1 MKRVRSFLSCALL
14 LVSAAVTAAAAEHRR
29 VDARPDRNAMWQAML
44 TKQQTLAVSVA
55 FDGEGR
61 LWRARVQDGHVLV
74 DRSDNEGASF
84 GAPVTVNPDK
94 EVVAAEG
101 DSAPKIA
108 LAADGAI
115 YVSYTQLLN
124 KPFSGDIRFSRSHDG
139 GKRFSAPVPVND
151 NRDVIG
157 HRFDALIVG
166 RDGKVYVVWLDKR
179 DKAVAKQRG
188 EEYAGAALYYAVSTD
203 RGASFTA
210 NRKLADHT
218 CECCR
223 IALDLAPDGRPVAI
237 WRHVFEGGERDH
249 ALMKFDGQSTPRRVT
264 HDRWRIDACPHHGP
278 ALSIA
283 ADGHHHLAWFDNAP
297 DARGLFYAR
306 STDGGATRTCGRAE
320 PRPRGVS
327 GMEGI
332 QRRGVGDTH
341 ASVKR
346 CGRVVDG
353 AAHAG
358 GDRRQLRLSTTGR
371 ARRADVFIVEHRA
384 RRSSPFSIE
393 RCGTMKALALAM
405 TMMCMA
411 GIAEAMEPFV
421 RGSQQAVVP
430 AHGGRPFVL
439 SLWSLDCV
447 HCRPRR

>member
-14 LVSAAVTAAAAEHRR
+14 LVSAAVTAVAAEHRHG
-29 VDARPDRNAMWQAML
+29 DTRPDRNAMWQAML

-84 GAPVTVNPDK
+84 GAPVTVNPDR

-115 YVSYTQLLN
+115 YVSYTQLLS
-124 KPFSGDIRFSRSHDG
+124 KPFSGDIRFSRSLDG
-139 GKRFSAPVPVND
+139 GKRFSAPVTVND

-179 DKAVAKQRG
+179 DEAVAKQRG

-223 IALDLAPDGRPVAI
+223 IALDLAPDGRPVAF
-237 WRHVFEGGERDH
+237 WRHVLEGGERDH
-249 ALMKFDGQSTPRRVT
+249 ALMKFDGPSLMIAVALTPFRITGPLSPSPSMVIITSRGST
-264 HDRWRIDACPHHGP
+264 
-278 ALSIA
+278 
-283 ADGHHHLAWFDNAP
+283 
-297 DARGLFYAR
+297 
-306 STDGGATRTCGRAE
+306 TRL
-320 PRPRGVS
+320 
-327 GMEGI
+327 
-332 QRRGVGDTH
+332 TH
-341 ASVKR
+341 AVSFM
-346 CGRVVDG
+346 
-353 AAHAG
+353 
-358 GDRRQLRLSTTGR
+358 R
-371 ARRADVFIVEHRA
+371 AR
-384 RRSSPFSIE
+384 P
-393 RCGTMKALALAM
+393 T
-405 TMMCMA
+405 
-411 GIAEAMEPFV
+411 
-421 RGSQQAVVP
+421 
-430 AHGGRPFVL
+430 
-439 SLWSLDCV
+439 
-447 HCRPRR
+447 

>member
-14 LVSAAVTAAAAEHRR
+14 LVSAAVTAVAAEHRHG
-29 VDARPDRNAMWQAML
+29 DTRPDRNAMWQAML

-124 KPFSGDIRFSRSHDG
+124 KPFSGDIRFSRSLDG
-139 GKRFSAPVPVND
+139 GKRFSAPVTVND

-223 IALDLAPDGRPVAI
+223 IALDLAPDGRPVAF

-278 ALSIA
+278 ALSID
-283 ADGHHHLAWFDNAP
+283 ADGHHLAWFDNAP

-306 STDGGATRTCGRAE
+306 SADGGASLSPPLAF
-320 PRPRGVS
+320 
-327 GMEGI
+327 
-332 QRRGVGDTH
+332 GDLAAQPGH
-341 ASVKR
+341 A
-346 CGRVVDG
+346 D
-353 AAHAG
+353 
-358 GDRRQLRLSTTGR
+358 
-371 ARRADVFIVEHRA
+371 
-384 RRSSPFSIE
+384 
-393 RCGTMKALALAM
+393 
-405 TMMCMA
+405 
-411 GIAEAMEPFV
+411 
-421 RGSQQAVVP
+421 
-430 AHGGRPFVL
+430 VL
-439 SLWSLDCV
+439 SLGREVFLVWKEFNGEASVIRMQASSDAGASWTA
-447 HCRPRR
+447 PRTLAETGDSSDYPRLAARGAQVFLSWNTVREGHRLFPLKGAAR

>member
-14 LVSAAVTAAAAEHRR
+14 LVSAAVTAVAAEHRHG
-29 VDARPDRNAMWQAML
+29 DTRPDRNAMWQAML

-124 KPFSGDIRFSRSHDG
+124 KPFSGDIRFSRSLDG
-139 GKRFSAPVPVND
+139 GKRFSAPVTVND

-223 IALDLAPDGRPVAI
+223 IALDLAPDGRPVAF

-306 STDGGATRTCGRAE
+306 STDGGASLSPPLAF
-320 PRPRGVS
+320 
-327 GMEGI
+327 
-332 QRRGVGDTH
+332 GDLAAQPGH
-341 ASVKR
+341 A
-346 CGRVVDG
+346 D
-353 AAHAG
+353 
-358 GDRRQLRLSTTGR
+358 
-371 ARRADVFIVEHRA
+371 
-384 RRSSPFSIE
+384 
-393 RCGTMKALALAM
+393 
-405 TMMCMA
+405 
-411 GIAEAMEPFV
+411 
-421 RGSQQAVVP
+421 
-430 AHGGRPFVL
+430 VL
-439 SLWSLDCV
+439 SLGREVFLVWKEFNGEASVIRMQASSDAGASWTA
-447 HCRPRR
+447 PRTLAETGDSSDYPRLAARDAQMFLSWNTVREGHRLFPLKGAAR

>member
-101 DSAPKIA
+101 DRAPKIA
-108 LAADGAI
+108 LA
-115 YVSYTQLLN
+115 
-124 KPFSGDIRFSRSHDG
+124 G
-139 GKRFSAPVPVND
+139 GKRFSAPVTVND

-203 RGASFTA
+203 GGASLPPP
-210 NRKLADHT
+210 LAFG
-218 CECCR
+218 
-223 IALDLAPDGRPVAI
+223 DLAAQPG
-237 WRHVFEGGERDH
+237 H
-249 ALMKFDGQSTPRRVT
+249 AD
-264 HDRWRIDACPHHGP
+264 
-278 ALSIA
+278 
-283 ADGHHHLAWFDNAP
+283 
-297 DARGLFYAR
+297 
-306 STDGGATRTCGRAE
+306 
-320 PRPRGVS
+320 
-327 GMEGI
+327 
-332 QRRGVGDTH
+332 
-341 ASVKR
+341 
-346 CGRVVDG
+346 
-353 AAHAG
+353 
-358 GDRRQLRLSTTGR
+358 
-371 ARRADVFIVEHRA
+371 
-384 RRSSPFSIE
+384 
-393 RCGTMKALALAM
+393 
-405 TMMCMA
+405 
-411 GIAEAMEPFV
+411 
-421 RGSQQAVVP
+421 
-430 AHGGRPFVL
+430 VL
-439 SLWSLDCV
+439 SLGREVLLVWKEFNGEASVIRMQATSDAGAGGREAAERGQRA
-447 HCRPRR
+447 HPNKHT